1 MPGVEGGS
9 FVAAHAYTIC
19 VEQRRQTLLVSPSIT
34 GMFGANASRQTLLVS
49 PSITGMFG
57 ANASQL
63 LFTSNLAVVLAA
75 GAA

>member
-19 VEQRRQTLLVSPSIT
+19 VEQH
-34 GMFGANASRQTLLVS
+34 RQTLLVS